1 MTNELRLTAEDGT
14 EYVLPADFFARP
26 LKPGTRG
33 TWKGF
38 SIDDWH
44 GTVVVGRP
52 DRYGRIVVEY
62 REGGYNLPLVED
74 FIPEV
79 KPEPPTTVM
88 VEMTVDDAKRYR
100 NTTWMDLQHRRTGD
114 AAAEALR
121 KAGLA

>member
-1 MTNELRLTAEDGT
+1 MTDDLHLFTFTEDGI
-14 EYVLPADFFARP
+14 EYVLPADFFAGP

-44 GTVVVGRP
+44 GTVVVGRM

-88 VEMTVDDAKRYR
+88 VEMKPDAARWVVENADDETA
-100 NTTWMDLQHRRTGD
+100 D
-114 AAAEALR
+114 AAAKALR
-121 KAGLA
+121 EAGA